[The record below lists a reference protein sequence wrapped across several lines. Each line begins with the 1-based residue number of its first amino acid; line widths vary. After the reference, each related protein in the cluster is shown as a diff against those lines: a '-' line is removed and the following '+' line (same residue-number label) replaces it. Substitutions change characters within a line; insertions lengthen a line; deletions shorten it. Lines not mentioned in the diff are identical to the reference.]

1 MKTIFIIFGFVTGFF
16 MIGCQPKSDL
26 TPHSADHIEQTLQL
40 AQAQIE
46 AQDLQAAQALLE
58 DCLQQHPNA
67 WEVQE
72 ALALLEVQMGYP
84 QLAAKRFELLAESMP
99 EEMVYRLYAAAQ
111 YKQAH
116 QLQDAIKNQ
125 SIYLEQVPDDAQTWA
140 DLAHV
145 YQSASQASDAL
156 DAYEQALKL
165 NPDQTD
171 WLKQGIRLALSLHN
185 QRLAHLWLKQL
196 KDQDHPPSQETVAF
210 ELQLALWEQNY
221 SAIEQ
226 LLSAWPKQL
235 LDGAYSEQLQPFY
248 AWKQQQ
254 EALAQALKLKQL
266 EQQQLAP
273 KPPAE
278 PIIEKT
284 QVQQQPIDQW
294 MDMLKKGEQLAQE
307 GQYSDSIAIYWKA
320 LAQKPHE
327 APIWLKLSQ
336 VAGQAHDWGLA
347 QAAALEAQRLNPH
360 DLIYTLNML
369 KTIQMSAASDHLL
382 PALVQAKQKFP
393 QSIEITY
400 DLARAYETL
409 GRSPRYA
416 YLAYEEYLSMAPIDH
431 PRRAQAQLAYEQLK
445 KNAIMPHPNL

>member
-171 WLKQGIRLALSLHN
+171 WLKKAFD
-185 QRLAHLWLKQL
+185 WL
-196 KDQDHPPSQETVAF
+196 
-210 ELQLALWEQNY
+210 
-221 SAIEQ
+221 
-226 LLSAWPKQL
+226 
-235 LDGAYSEQLQPFY
+235 
-248 AWKQQQ
+248 
-254 EALAQALKLKQL
+254 
-266 EQQQLAP
+266 
-273 KPPAE
+273 
-278 PIIEKT
+278 
-284 QVQQQPIDQW
+284 
-294 MDMLKKGEQLAQE
+294 
-307 GQYSDSIAIYWKA
+307 
-320 LAQKPHE
+320 
-327 APIWLKLSQ
+327 
-336 VAGQAHDWGLA
+336 
-347 QAAALEAQRLNPH
+347 
-360 DLIYTLNML
+360 
-369 KTIQMSAASDHLL
+369 
-382 PALVQAKQKFP
+382 
-393 QSIEITY
+393 
-400 DLARAYETL
+400 
-409 GRSPRYA
+409 
-416 YLAYEEYLSMAPIDH
+416 
-431 PRRAQAQLAYEQLK
+431 
-445 KNAIMPHPNL
+445 